1 MMLRSKILM
10 LLILPDF
17 TKLATNATL
26 DAKINEI
33 IIEIPSITNL
43 ATTAGYTTNTNVS
56 YLVKKNRKWRKNL
69 QVIHLMQR

>member
-43 ATTAGYTTNTNVS
+43 ATTASYTTNTNVS
-56 YLVKKNRKWRKNL
+56 YLVKKTENDAKIYK
-69 QVIHLMQR
+69 

>member
-17 TKLATNATL
+17 IKLATNATL

-56 YLVKKNRKWRKNL
+56 YLVKKTENDAKIYK
-69 QVIHLMQR
+69 

>member
-10 LLILPDF
+10 LLILSDF

-33 IIEIPSITNL
+33 IVKIKNIDVIDIT
-43 ATTAGYTTNTNVS
+43 
-56 YLVKKNRKWRKNL
+56 
-69 QVIHLMQR
+69 